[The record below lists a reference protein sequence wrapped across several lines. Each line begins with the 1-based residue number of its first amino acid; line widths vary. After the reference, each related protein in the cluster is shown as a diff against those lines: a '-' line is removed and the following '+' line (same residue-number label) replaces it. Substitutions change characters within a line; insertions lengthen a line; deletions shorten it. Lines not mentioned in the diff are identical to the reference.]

1 MEQEKD
7 IHNEVV
13 NEKKY
18 KHQNIYKQYF
28 FFLLLKNI
36 WNSIFFS
43 NQAELEND
51 EKKGAKKRRYFHING
66 KNHMNFETGLSKEF
80 HIPNAGRSLTM
91 KQLQILYRIL

>member
-1 MEQEKD
+1 MKLLT
-7 IHNEVV
+7 
-13 NEKKY
+13 KKNT
-18 KHQNIYKQYF
+18 NIKIF
-28 FFLLLKNI
+28 TSNIFFLLLKNI

-66 KNHMNFETGLSKEF
+66 KNHMNFETGLWKEF

>member
-1 MEQEKD
+1 MKLLT
-7 IHNEVV
+7 
-13 NEKKY
+13 KKNT
-18 KHQNIYKQYF
+18 NIKIF
-28 FFLLLKNI
+28 TSNVFFLLLKNI

>member
-1 MEQEKD
+1 MKLLT
-7 IHNEVV
+7 
-13 NEKKY
+13 KKNT
-18 KHQNIYKQYF
+18 NIKIF
-28 FFLLLKNI
+28 TSNVFFLLLKNI

-66 KNHMNFETGLSKEF
+66 KNHMNFETGLWKEF